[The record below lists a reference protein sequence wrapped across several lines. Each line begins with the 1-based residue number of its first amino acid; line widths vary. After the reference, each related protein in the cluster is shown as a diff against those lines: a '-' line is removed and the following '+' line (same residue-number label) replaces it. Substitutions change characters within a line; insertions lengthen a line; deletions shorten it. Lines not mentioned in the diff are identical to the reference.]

1 MPAAAH
7 GRTPSRFTR
16 IGGRAPRGAAR
27 SASLFLLEKLGR
39 DVGIGGKP
47 HLVAFDLG
55 DQPLGNIMMM
65 PSMPAHPAV
74 GLGELDAAPFDL
86 VDRADMDAVGA
97 DHFHMLA
104 NPAEVGHADAP
115 DMCLMPDERAGS
127 AMDASRARAFTA
139 ALAAST
145 LLAACATQ
153 VPAGVEPEA
162 PGFLMGLVHGVIAP
176 FAWVVSLF
184 DPKTAIYAVP
194 NNGGWYDFGFVLGAG
209 LFPLSIRRGLFG
221 QRRD

>member
-1 MPAAAH
+1 
-7 GRTPSRFTR
+7 
-16 IGGRAPRGAAR
+16 
-27 SASLFLLEKLGR
+27 
-39 DVGIGGKP
+39 
-47 HLVAFDLG
+47 
-55 DQPLGNIMMM
+55 
-65 PSMPAHPAV
+65 
-74 GLGELDAAPFDL
+74 
-86 VDRADMDAVGA
+86 
-97 DHFHMLA
+97 
-104 NPAEVGHADAP
+104 
-115 DMCLMPDERAGS
+115 
-127 AMDASRARAFTA
+127 MDASRARAFTA

-153 VPAGVEPEA
+153 APAGVEPEA

-209 LFPLSIRRGLFG
+209 LFPLSIRRGLFA